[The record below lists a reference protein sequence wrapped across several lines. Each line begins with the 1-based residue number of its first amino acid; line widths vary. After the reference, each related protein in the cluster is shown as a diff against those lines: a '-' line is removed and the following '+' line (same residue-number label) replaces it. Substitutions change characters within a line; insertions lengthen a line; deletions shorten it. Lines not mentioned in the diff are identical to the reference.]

1 MELKILGEKGRED
14 DKDEG
19 EQRRRWKKSRAEV
32 GVSLSSRPAWSI
44 EKVPGLPGLHREIM
58 SKQQQQKDTS
68 DYYYSDLNM

>member
-19 EQRRRWKKSRAEV
+19 EQRRRWKKSRAKA
-32 GVSLSSRPAWSI
+32 GLSLSSRPAWSI
-44 EKVPGLPGLHREIM
+44 EKVPGLPGLHRETM